1 MGTLQG
7 KLKYNDVM
15 KVTVQENEQEKD
27 AVVQRYVNILSNA
40 GFKALFGDRK
50 NKEVVISIL
59 NALLP
64 EHRQVMDIDYL
75 PTEHQGQTEDSKE
88 YRYDFM
94 CTDRNGVSFIVET
107 QRYHEEN
114 WFRRCVSY
122 ASRMYDMKNHVG
134 GDYSAPPVYLIGLM
148 GVSIDHPDMS
158 LWENRY
164 ISEYTFREKM
174 THDLLD
180 ETIIIIFAELA
191 RFSKTLE
198 ECTSDLDRMLYVL
211 KNSGDLKK
219 QSSWLR
225 SKIYAQILQ
234 ACEIAKFSE
243 EKRIQYNK
251 DMKDERRR
259 EGELQAAKRIGRE
272 EGRVEG
278 RVEGRAE
285 GRAEGSRQKSI
296 EIAHKLMSK
305 GHSVQEISDLTGLTV
320 EEIMKL

>member
-1 MGTLQG
+1 
-7 KLKYNDVM
+7 
-15 KVTVQENEQEKD
+15 
-27 AVVQRYVNILSNA
+27 
-40 GFKALFGDRK
+40 
-50 NKEVVISIL
+50 
-59 NALLP
+59 
-64 EHRQVMDIDYL
+64 
-75 PTEHQGQTEDSKE
+75 
-88 YRYDFM
+88 
-94 CTDRNGVSFIVET
+94 
-107 QRYHEEN
+107 
-114 WFRRCVSY
+114 
-122 ASRMYDMKNHVG
+122 
-134 GDYSAPPVYLIGLM
+134 
-148 GVSIDHPDMS
+148 
-158 LWENRY
+158 
-164 ISEYTFREKM
+164 M

-211 KNSGDLKK
+211 KNSGNLKK

-285 GRAEGSRQKSI
+285 GSRQKSI